1 MEYQA
6 LGRWFVTSGGSD
18 FRSYLVSHCP
28 HLYSDFRA
36 GFASGSSRFLA
47 ALSSSA
53 SLPLPSSSVTPSVS
67 SLSPPSQ
74 PPVAPVPVS
83 FSLAPSAPSFRFP
96 APLLPPLSSSAPS
109 ALPPVFRTPAVS
121 SSSSSLSLP
130 DWHAVA
136 PGLAAVPVP
145 PPVLSPSLFRPFAA
159 DPAPSVLVPAA
170 PLSSALPSAPSS
182 QLFFRVLSSS
192 EPPPF
197 LAASSSSF
205 VAPDELPEDAAPDAL
220 PRYADSV
227 VPESV
232 RSKFRRML
240 SFFGGSLSAGCEYS
254 FCCSSSLRSFQG
266 FLWLFCSFLFS
277 YLLVEEP
284 CPSGLLVCFPHGL
297 LGAET
302 QAVLPV
308 PLSCVLFRGE

>member
-1 MEYQA
+1 M
-6 LGRWFVTSGGSD
+6 TSGGSD

-36 GFASGSSRFLA
+36 GFASGSSCFLA

-74 PPVAPVPVS
+74 PPVAPVPVY

-109 ALPPVFRTPAVS
+109 ALPVFRTPVLS

-130 DWHAVA
+130 DWHAV
-136 PGLAAVPVP
+136 PGVAAVFSGFGCGAC
-145 PPVLSPSLFRPFAA
+145 LLFCLLLF
-159 DPAPSVLVPAA
+159 SVLLLQILCLQCWFQRLLSLLPYL
-170 PLSSALPSAPSS
+170 PLLRLR
-182 QLFFRVLSSS
+182 LFFRVLSSS
-192 EPPPF
+192 KPPPF

-254 FCCSSSLRSFQG
+254 FCSSSSSRSFQG

-308 PLSCVLFRGE
+308 PPSCVLFRGE